1 MSQLKTIH
9 LYGKL
14 ADEYGSAFE
23 LDVATPAEAIRALAA
38 NFPTFYK
45 TLYGGE
51 YRVMRGPP
59 EEDFALNEDQLTLG
73 LGRVSDLH
81 IIPMPAGSKKS
92 GIIKVILGVALI
104 AISIFVPPA
113 GIAAGGT
120 LAAGFAGEIALGVTY
135 GAVAALGAS
144 LVLAGAAQLLSPAP
158 KADYG
163 GREKPDERA
172 SFFFNGPVNTVEQG
186 GPVPIVVGR
195 MEVGSVLVS
204 AGLVISRI

>member
-1 MSQLKTIH
+1 MPQLKTIH

-14 ADEYGSAFE
+14 ADEYGPAFD

-45 TLYGGE
+45 SLYGGE

-59 EEDFALNEDQLTLG
+59 REDFALNEDQLTLAIG
-73 LGRVSDLH
+73 QANHLH
-81 IIPMPAGSKKS
+81 IIPMPVGSKKT
-92 GIIKVILGVALI
+92 GIFKIILGVALI

-120 LAAGFAGEIALGVTY
+120 LAAGFASEIALGVTY

-144 LVLAGAAQLLSPAP
+144 LVLAGAAQLLSPTP

-172 SFFFNGPVNTVEQG
+172 SFFFNGPVNTIEQG

-204 AGLVISRI
+204 AGLVISRL